1 MDNDKKLKE
10 LNKKL
15 KLKIK
20 EIKRLNKPHTNQEK
34 RIGNSKDCIID
45 LENIYKLFTNGH
57 YVNKALDNINL
68 SIKKGSFVVILGHSG
83 SGKTTLMNIMSGL
96 TRATSGK
103 AIING
108 QNLTSYKNNE
118 LRIFREN
125 NVAFVFQ
132 QYGLLQTLNLYENV
146 KAGGLLSNKKI
157 SKEEI
162 MNILKDIDIDKQY
175 KSYPKELSGGQQQ
188 RASIARALIKKPKIL
203 FCDEPTGSLD
213 SDMTFKILEI
223 FKKINKNEK
232 TTIIIVTH
240 DLRIGKIADHLIQ
253 IEDGKI
259 ISSDYQKPIENLN
272 EIFNNL

>member
-1 MDNDKKLKE
+1 MDNKKKLKE

-20 EIKRLNKPHTNQEK
+20 EIKRLNKPHTNQPKWIE
-34 RIGNSKDCIID
+34 NSKDCIID
-45 LENIYKLFTNGH
+45 LKNIYKLFTNGH

-68 SIKKGSFVVILGHSG
+68 SIKKGSFVVVLGHSG

-96 TRATSGK
+96 TRATAGK

-118 LRIFREN
+118 LRIFREK

-223 FKKINKNEK
+223 FKKINKNEN

-259 ISSDYQKPIENLN
+259 ISSDYQKPIENFN